1 MNPQH
6 LFIKKSKDFR
16 IHFKLTEA
24 DVDALL
30 VNKGVSYTGL
40 ELGSKTLTLDLAEA
54 YPLIYGLEYCE
65 FKKEDTSYP
74 NFDALPQTTQDYINS
89 RPDGSGKNAGLKGTK
104 NRANYIICV
113 MKDFPVGHTFLNRE
127 IVEKLP
133 DFLSGDTSI
142 TWNNGLL
149 KGLVKAT
156 TKFHTHVDV
165 QGKKIRLMIYEIVK
179 AVDKELLDKA
189 TKNVDEEWL
198 RNLKKKATRKN

>member
-1 MNPQH
+1 M
-6 LFIKKSKDFR
+6 LID
-16 IHFKLTEA
+16 
-24 DVDALL
+24 
-30 VNKGVSYTGL
+30 KGVSYTGL

-74 NFDALPQTTQDYINS
+74 NFDALPQTTQDYINR

-133 DFLSGDTSI
+133 DSLSDDTSI
-142 TWNNGLL
+142 TWNNGIL

-156 TKFHTHVDV
+156 RTYHTHVDDE
-165 QGKKIRLMIYEIVK
+165 GKKTRLMIYEVVK
-179 AVDKELLDKA
+179 AVNKELLDKA

-198 RNLKKKATRKN
+198 KNLKKKAKNQS

>member
-1 MNPQH
+1 MNPQQW
-6 LFIKKSKDFR
+6 FINKSKDFR
-16 IHFKLTEA
+16 IHFSLTEA

-30 VNKGVSYTGL
+30 IDKGVSYTGL

-74 NFDALPQTTQDYINS
+74 NFDALPQTTQDYINR

-133 DFLSGDTSI
+133 NSLSDDTSI
-142 TWNNGLL
+142 TWNNGIL

-156 TKFHTHVDV
+156 RKFHSYIDDK
-165 QGKKIRLMIYEIVK
+165 GKKIRLMIYEVVK
-179 AVDKELLDKA
+179 AVDKELLGKA
-189 TKNVDEEWL
+189 TKHVDEEWL
-198 RNLKKKATRKN
+198 KNLKKKQEF